1 MIFLIDSISDQ
12 LGIKL
17 KILILAPNISWSDP
31 CESEL
36 AEMDII
42 LQDLDPRETY
52 LKWFSSNTSSRPNG
66 RKLFEIPKIN
76 FKSGNYLSL

>member
-1 MIFLIDSISDQ
+1 
-12 LGIKL
+12 
-17 KILILAPNISWSDP
+17 
-31 CESEL
+31 
-36 AEMDII
+36 MDII